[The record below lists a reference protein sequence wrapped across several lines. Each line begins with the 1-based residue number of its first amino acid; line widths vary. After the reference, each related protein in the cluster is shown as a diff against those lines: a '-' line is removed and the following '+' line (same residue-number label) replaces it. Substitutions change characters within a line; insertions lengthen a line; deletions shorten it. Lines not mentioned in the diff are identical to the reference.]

1 MQKKFLSNLVLLM
14 AVNLLIKPFWVLGID
29 RTVQNAVGLDAY
41 GQYASLFGFSLLFS
55 VLLDF
60 GIQNFNSASLARDHS
75 LIRSQFPALLFLKL
89 MLAAGF
95 GALTFIAGWVYGFTS
110 YELYLLALLI
120 VNQVLASFYLFIRS
134 NISGL
139 QLYKTDSL
147 LSAADRFFMIILCAL
162 MIWTHMVDVN
172 ITHFIYA
179 QGAGYLLAVIAAMVV
194 VTPHLS
200 GWKFEYDKAL
210 VKELWQKTYPF
221 ALLALIM
228 MLYTKADV
236 LLIKRLMPDGDFE
249 NGIYAQSIRLLDAA
263 NMFTALISGMLL
275 PMFANMLK
283 EKKSLTPLVKLA
295 MLVMLV
301 PSIMGVVYCYVHSD
315 YIMELLYKS
324 TNDYNSL
331 VFEICISSAIPYCVI
346 YIFGT
351 LLTAKGK
358 MRILIFTAAFAFV
371 LNLVANII
379 LIPRFG
385 AQAAA
390 GVALA
395 THSLVAVLNLYFC
408 LRTVPLRISFTHL
421 VKFPVFA
428 FLCLGTLLVL
438 TNNGGEGMSAGI
450 IYVLAGLVFVVV
462 LQIIDLD
469 TMKRA
474 LKRFSN

>member
-1 MQKKFLSNLVLLM
+1 MQKKFLSNLVLLV

-29 RTVQNAVGLDAY
+29 RTVQNSVGLDVY
-41 GQYASLFGFSLLFS
+41 GQYISLLGFSLLFS

-60 GIQNFNSASLARDHS
+60 GIQNFNSASLARNHL
-75 LIRSQFPALLFLKL
+75 LIQTQFPALLFLKIL
-89 MLAAGF
+89 LAAGF
-95 GALTFIAGWVYGFTS
+95 GVFTFVAGWFYGFSS

-120 VNQVLASFYLFIRS
+120 INQVLASFYLFIRS

-162 MIWTHMVDVN
+162 MIWGNMVELS

-179 QGAGYLLAVIAAMVV
+179 QCAGYLLAMVAGLIV
-194 VTPHLS
+194 VTPYLK
-200 GWKFEYDKAL
+200 GWRFSYNHEL

-249 NGIYAQSIRLLDAA
+249 NGIYAQSTRLLDAV
-263 NMFTALISGMLL
+263 NMFTALASGMLL
-275 PMFANMLK
+275 PMFASMLK
-283 EKKSLTPLVKLA
+283 QKQSLTPLVKLA
-295 MLVMLV
+295 MLVMIV
-301 PSIMGVVYCYVHSD
+301 PVIMGVVYCYVYSD
-315 YIMELLYKS
+315 YIMELLYRT
-324 TNDYNSL
+324 TNDYNTL

-351 LLTAKGK
+351 LLTARGK
-358 MRILIFTAAFAFV
+358 MRILVSTAAFALV
-371 LNLVANII
+371 VNTVANVV
-379 LIPRFG
+379 LIPRLG
-385 AQAAA
+385 AQGAAC
-390 GVALA
+390 VALS
-395 THSLVAVLNLYFC
+395 THSLVAVFNLYYC
-408 LRTVPLRISFTHL
+408 LRNIALRISLLHI

-438 TNNGGEGMSAGI
+438 HSNGSAGVPTGIVYI
-450 IYVLAGLVFVVV
+450 IAGAVFVLV
-462 LQIIDLD
+462 LQIIDID